1 MSDRHDR
8 FDEPV
13 AEVGAGTFIV
23 GNAMRPVVYQPQY
36 FVTKTFGHDLGLSAA
51 FRQWRADSHCHF
63 VHGYALAIELTF
75 VANSLDSRNWVID
88 FGAFSEVRTLLKN
101 MFDHKLLVAE
111 DDPQLSYL
119 IEGGNRGVFDVE
131 IVRNVGCECFAE
143 LVYTKVETWLKNSYE
158 KSQLAW
164 PKGHWNNVRLDSVKV
179 SEHGANSASY
189 RRQYV

>member
-8 FDEPV
+8 FDESV

-143 LVYTKVETWLKNSYE
+143 LVYTKVETWLSSYE
-158 KSQLAW
+158 KKQQHPLQGA
-164 PKGHWNNVRLDSVKV
+164 VRLDSVKV

-189 RRQYV
+189 RRQYA